1 MCKYSFVS
9 HKKSWIFCSTLNS
22 NTFHSCCL
30 VFASFLSSAAQHSA
44 ASRQKVTREL
54 KNLLKNQH
62 NFDTSTF
69 YSCEIQHGMK
79 IQFKVTLN
87 ILTNCWRGFALFYI
101 AKLQFLYI
109 TCLLKLNSLK
119 YQITVCFWTA
129 FPRVVCTLQR
139 DRASIQTVGGAIE
152 KKKLRHLL
160 HHVRI
165 KLSFCNYYV
174 NCNCKQDIYC
184 HCFKHNTKSAT
195 DLTILVSKRSILSA
209 VIFELAADRKV
220 EPSGGLWKSIWAQHC
235 PHRLADF
242 TAVEGHG
249 GDSNLGTFTVTLP
262 L

>member
-1 MCKYSFVS
+1 MCKCSFIS
-9 HKKSWIFCSTLNS
+9 HKKSWVFCSTLNS
-22 NTFHSCCL
+22 NIFHSCCL
-30 VFASFLSSAAQHSA
+30 VFASFLSSAAQHSV

-79 IQFKVTLN
+79 ILFKVTLN

-119 YQITVCFWTA
+119 YQITEWFWTV
-129 FPRVVCTLQR
+129 FPRVVYSLQR

-152 KKKLRHLL
+152 KKKLRYYYTTLG
-160 HHVRI
+160 
-165 KLSFCNYYV
+165 SNYHFAIIMWIV
-174 NCNCKQDIYC
+174 IASKILTVIAS
-184 HCFKHNTKSAT
+184 NTTQKTAS
-195 DLTILVSKRSILSA
+195 DLMILVLKKSIVSA

-220 EPSGGLWKSIWAQHC
+220 EHGGKSI
-235 PHRLADF
+235 
-242 TAVEGHG
+242 
-249 GDSNLGTFTVTLP
+249 LGTALP
-262 L
+262 T

>member
-1 MCKYSFVS
+1 
-9 HKKSWIFCSTLNS
+9 
-22 NTFHSCCL
+22 
-30 VFASFLSSAAQHSA
+30 
-44 ASRQKVTREL
+44 
-54 KNLLKNQH
+54 
-62 NFDTSTF
+62 
-69 YSCEIQHGMK
+69 MK

-87 ILTNCWRGFALFYI
+87 ILTNRWRGFALFYI

-129 FPRVVCTLQR
+129 FPRVVCSLQR

-209 VIFELAADRKV
+209 VIFELAADWKV

-262 L
+262 VKSNVLLICWVGTKISPENQSHFQTFTEYMLEDGKKC